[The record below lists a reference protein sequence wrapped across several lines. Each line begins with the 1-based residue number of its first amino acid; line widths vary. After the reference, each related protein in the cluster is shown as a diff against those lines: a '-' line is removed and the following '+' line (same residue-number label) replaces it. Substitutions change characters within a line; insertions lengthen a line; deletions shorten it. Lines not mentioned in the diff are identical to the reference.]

1 MSSIDYHW
9 RFLVLFPFLD
19 LATAILLEY
28 LLHGYSWC
36 LCGVRY
42 GFNVNRLHSMDAIG
56 AWLWIK
62 WCWCHKLDI
71 FGVAT
76 TSQSIFVGFRLGM
89 SLTCLSVSKFLRS
102 LKTFYLSRMDK
113 ALRDFDGTPNK
124 SQRIEHADSIWLLLI
139 HRFISFLKI

>member
-89 SLTCLSVSKFLRS
+89 SLTCLSVSQFLRS
-102 LKTFYLSRMDK
+102 LKTFFTCLEWTRPYAIS
-113 ALRDFDGTPNK
+113 NK